1 MAVIRVEKN
10 RNFTTMSNVH
20 LRDTN
25 LSLKA
30 KGLLSICL
38 SLPDNWDYSVN
49 GLTAIC
55 KEGRDA
61 VLTTL
66 QELERLG
73 YVFREQTRTPD
84 GRMGKSA
91 YVIYESPKENP
102 RLGVPQ
108 TEKPTTAKPI
118 TVQPQTVNPGQSNT
132 NQRNTDRN
140 NNGENK
146 VARHKFGQYGN
157 VLLSDEELEKLKT
170 EYPHDFADRIE
181 RLSEYMASTGRSYK
195 SHLATIRSWAR
206 KETPARIQGYSH
218 DIYRYEEGESL

>member
-38 SLPDNWDYSVN
+38 SLPDSWDYSVN

-91 YVIYESPKENP
+91 MNHRKRIRGWDYRRRKSRLRIIRQRRNRRRVIRDNQILIKE
-102 RLGVPQ
+102 
-108 TEKPTTAKPI
+108 I
-118 TVQPQTVNPGQSNT
+118 
-132 NQRNTDRN
+132 
-140 NNGENK
+140 
-146 VARHKFGQYGN
+146 
-157 VLLSDEELEKLKT
+157 
-170 EYPHDFADRIE
+170 RIE
-181 RLSEYMASTGRSYK
+181 TITERIKWLAINMDNMEMFFCQMRSLK
-195 SHLATIRSWAR
+195 N
-206 KETPARIQGYSH
+206 
-218 DIYRYEEGESL
+218 

>member
-38 SLPDNWDYSVN
+38 SLPDSWDYSVN

-91 YVIYESPKENP
+91 YVIYESPEENP
-102 RLGVPQ
+102 RLGLPQ
-108 TEKPTTAKPI
+108 TEKPTTDNPTTEK
-118 TVQPQTVNPGQSNT
+118 PQTGNSGQSNT

-140 NNGENK
+140 NNRENK
-146 VARHKFGQYGN
+146 VARHKYGQYGN

-170 EYPHDFADRIE
+170 EYPHDFENRIE

-206 KETPARIQGYSH
+206 KETPGRVQGHSH
-218 DIYRYEEGESL
+218 DIYRYKEGESL

>member
-38 SLPDNWDYSVN
+38 SLPDSWDYSVN

-91 YVIYESPKENP
+91 YVIYESPEENP
-102 RLGVPQ
+102 RLGLPQ
-108 TEKPTTAKPI
+108 TEKPTTDNPTTEK
-118 TVQPQTVNPGQSNT
+118 PQTGNSGQSNT

-140 NNGENK
+140 NNRENK
-146 VARHKFGQYGN
+146 VARHKYGQYGN

-170 EYPHDFADRIE
+170 EYSHDFENRIE
-181 RLSEYMASTGRSYK
+181 RLSEYMVSTGRSYK

-206 KETPARIQGYSH
+206 KETSGRAQGYSH
-218 DIYRYEEGESL
+218 DIYRYKEGESL

>member
-38 SLPDNWDYSVN
+38 SLPDSWDYSVN

-91 YVIYESPKENP
+91 YVIYESPEENP
-102 RLGVPQ
+102 RLGLPQ
-108 TEKPTTAKPI
+108 TEKPTTDNPTTEK
-118 TVQPQTVNPGQSNT
+118 PQTGNSGQSNT

-140 NNGENK
+140 NNRENK
-146 VARHKFGQYGN
+146 VARHKYGQYGN
-157 VLLSDEELEKLKT
+157 VLLSDEELEKT
-170 EYPHDFADRIE
+170 ENRI
-181 RLSEYMASTGRSYK
+181 SS
-195 SHLATIRSWAR
+195 
-206 KETPARIQGYSH
+206 
-218 DIYRYEEGESL
+218 